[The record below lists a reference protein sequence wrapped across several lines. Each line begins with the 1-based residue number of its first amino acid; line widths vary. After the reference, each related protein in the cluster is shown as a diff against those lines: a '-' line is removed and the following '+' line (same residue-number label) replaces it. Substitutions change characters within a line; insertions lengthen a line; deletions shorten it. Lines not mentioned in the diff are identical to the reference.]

1 MRVVKYFKK
10 LHGFQIVKAIIDY
23 ISEQNYL
30 QKRCEMEIKWI
41 TLNSKKYLKF
51 SFDENLGEQEAISS
65 IEKWKKEI
73 TSNSDTKV
81 SMIWDCLKMK
91 SYDSKARILWQDA
104 LKELKNS
111 IENIWLISNSQ
122 FIRVGAN
129 VISVFSG
136 LKINPV
142 DSESKII

>member
-1 MRVVKYFKK
+1 
-10 LHGFQIVKAIIDY
+10 
-23 ISEQNYL
+23 
-30 QKRCEMEIKWI
+30 MEIKWI

-81 SMIWDCLKMK
+81 SLIWDCLKMK

-104 LKELKNS
+104 LKELKNN